1 MTVFLRRLAKCFRAA
16 EGREKM
22 LAARWFANILLV
34 LCVALFLDF
43 CSSTKVTKETA
54 TGLEDLLS
62 EDFNNGFT
70 KGAFVHNTE
79 KLVEDDGDN
88 VEDENNLAEEEEDE
102 DEIENEGQEAI
113 GDREDGEE
121 ESEDGDEDGDEDD
134 NDLYE
139 EDKTGEYE
147 DDINTEDQY
156 PGDRKD
162 GEEDS
167 ENGEGD
173 DDGDDNDLDEDE
185 NEIERNEIEGQDEYE
200 DVDDT
205 SDLTAMDDAYEAQ
218 VAVREK
224 EGKILRLK
232 EKSING

>member
-1 MTVFLRRLAKCFRAA
+1 MTVFLRRLARCFRAA
-16 EGREKM
+16 EGRENM

-34 LCVALFLDF
+34 LCAALLLDF
-43 CSSTKVTKETA
+43 CSSTKVPKKTA
-54 TGLEDLLS
+54 TDLEDLLS
-62 EDFNNGFT
+62 EDFNDGFT
-70 KGAFVHNTE
+70 KGAFVHNTK
-79 KLVEDDGDN
+79 KLVEDDGNHDD
-88 VEDENNLAEEEEDE
+88 EDENNWAEEKEDE
-102 DEIENEGQEAI
+102 DEVENDGQEAI
-113 GDREDGEE
+113 GDGEDGQE

-156 PGDRKD
+156 LGDRKD

-167 ENGEGD
+167 ENG
-173 DDGDDNDLDEDE
+173 DGDDNEDDNDLAEDE
-185 NEIERNEIEGQDEYE
+185 NEIERNEIEGQDEDE

-205 SDLTAMDDAYEAQ
+205 SDVTAMDDAYEAQ

-224 EGKILRLK
+224 AGKVL
-232 EKSING
+232 

>member
-1 MTVFLRRLAKCFRAA
+1 
-16 EGREKM
+16 M

-34 LCVALFLDF
+34 LSVALLLDF
-43 CSSTKVTKETA
+43 CSSTKVRKETE
-54 TGLEDLLS
+54 TDLEDLLS
-62 EDFNNGFT
+62 EDFNDGFT

-79 KLVEDDGDN
+79 KLVVGDGDN
-88 VEDENNLAEEEEDE
+88 DEGENNRAEEEE
-102 DEIENEGQEAI
+102 GQDAI
-113 GDREDGEE
+113 GDGEDGQE

-139 EDKTGEYE
+139 EDKIGEYE

-156 PGDRKD
+156 LGDRKD

-167 ENGEGD
+167 ENGDGD
-173 DDGDDNDLDEDE
+173 DDEDDNDLAEDE
-185 NEIERNEIEGQDEYE
+185 NEIERNEIEGQDEDE

-218 VAVREK
+218 AAVRGE
-224 EGKILRLK
+224 EGKVL
-232 EKSING
+232 

>member
-1 MTVFLRRLAKCFRAA
+1 MTVFLRGLARCFRAA
-16 EGREKM
+16 EGREEM

-34 LCVALFLDF
+34 LYVALLLDF
-43 CSSTKVTKETA
+43 CSSTKVRKETE
-54 TGLEDLLS
+54 TDLEDLLS
-62 EDFNNGFT
+62 EDFNDGFT
-70 KGAFVHNTE
+70 KGAFVHNTK

-88 VEDENNLAEEEEDE
+88 DEDENNWAEEK
-102 DEIENEGQEAI
+102 EGQEAI

-121 ESEDGDEDGDEDD
+121 QSEDGDEDGDEDD

-139 EDKTGEYE
+139 EDKIGEYE

-162 GEEDS
+162 GEEES
-167 ENGEGD
+167 ENGDGD
-173 DDGDDNDLDEDE
+173 DDEDDSDLAEDE
-185 NEIERNEIEGQDEYE
+185 NEIERNEIEGQDEDE

-218 VAVREK
+218 AAVREE
-224 EGKILRLK
+224 EGKVL
-232 EKSING
+232 

>member
-1 MTVFLRRLAKCFRAA
+1 MTVFLRRLARCFRAA
-16 EGREKM
+16 EGRENM

-34 LCVALFLDF
+34 LCAALLLDF
-43 CSSTKVTKETA
+43 CSSTKVPKKTA
-54 TGLEDLLS
+54 TDLEDLLS
-62 EDFNNGFT
+62 EDFNDGFT
-70 KGAFVHNTE
+70 KGAFVHNTK
-79 KLVEDDGDN
+79 KLVEDDGNHDD
-88 VEDENNLAEEEEDE
+88 EDENNWAEEKEDE
-102 DEIENEGQEAI
+102 DEVENDGQEAI
-113 GDREDGEE
+113 GDGEDGQE

-156 PGDRKD
+156 LGDRKD

-167 ENGEGD
+167 ENG
-173 DDGDDNDLDEDE
+173 DGDDNEDDNNLAEDE
-185 NEIERNEIEGQDEYE
+185 NEIERNEIEGQDEDE

-224 EGKILRLK
+224 EGKVL
-232 EKSING
+232 

>member
-1 MTVFLRRLAKCFRAA
+1 MTVFLRRLARCFRAA
-16 EGREKM
+16 EGRENM

-34 LCVALFLDF
+34 LCAALLLDF
-43 CSSTKVTKETA
+43 CSCTKVRKETA
-54 TGLEDLLS
+54 TELEDLLS
-62 EDFNNGFT
+62 EDFNDGFT

-79 KLVEDDGDN
+79 KLVVGDGDN
-88 VEDENNLAEEEEDE
+88 DEDENNWAEEE
-102 DEIENEGQEAI
+102 EGQEAI
-113 GDREDGEE
+113 GDGEDGQE
-121 ESEDGDEDGDEDD
+121 ESDDGDEDGDEDD

-162 GEEDS
+162 GEENN
-167 ENGEGD
+167 ENGDGD
-173 DDGDDNDLDEDE
+173 DDEDDNDLAEDE
-185 NEIERNEIEGQDEYE
+185 NEIERNEIEGQDEDE

-218 VAVREK
+218 AAVREE
-224 EGKILRLK
+224 EGKVL
-232 EKSING
+232 

>member
-1 MTVFLRRLAKCFRAA
+1 MTVFLRGLARCFRAA
-16 EGREKM
+16 EGREEM

-34 LCVALFLDF
+34 LSVALLLDF
-43 CSSTKVTKETA
+43 CSSTKVRKETE
-54 TGLEDLLS
+54 TDLEDLLS
-62 EDFNNGFT
+62 EDFNDGFT

-79 KLVEDDGDN
+79 KLVVGDGDN
-88 VEDENNLAEEEEDE
+88 DEGENNWAEEE
-102 DEIENEGQEAI
+102 EGQEAI
-113 GDREDGEE
+113 GDGEDGQE

-139 EDKTGEYE
+139 EDKIGEYE

-156 PGDRKD
+156 LGDRKD

-167 ENGEGD
+167 ENGDGD
-173 DDGDDNDLDEDE
+173 DDEDDNDLAEDE
-185 NEIERNEIEGQDEYE
+185 NEIERNEIEGQDEDE

-218 VAVREK
+218 AAVRGE
-224 EGKILRLK
+224 EGKVLWRK
-232 EKSING
+232 EKSVSG

>member
-1 MTVFLRRLAKCFRAA
+1 MTVFLRGLARCFRAA
-16 EGREKM
+16 EGREEM

-34 LCVALFLDF
+34 LSVALLLDF
-43 CSSTKVTKETA
+43 CRSTKVRKETE
-54 TGLEDLLS
+54 TDLEDLLS
-62 EDFNNGFT
+62 EDFKDGFT

-79 KLVEDDGDN
+79 KLVVGDGDN
-88 VEDENNLAEEEEDE
+88 DEDENNWAEEE
-102 DEIENEGQEAI
+102 EGQEAI

-121 ESEDGDEDGDEDD
+121 QSEDGDEDGDEDD

-139 EDKTGEYE
+139 EDKIGEYE

-156 PGDRKD
+156 LGDRKD

-167 ENGEGD
+167 ENGDGD
-173 DDGDDNDLDEDE
+173 DDEDDNDLAEDE
-185 NEIERNEIEGQDEYE
+185 NEIERNEIEGQDEDE

-218 VAVREK
+218 AAVRGE
-224 EGKILRLK
+224 EGKVL
-232 EKSING
+232 

>member
-1 MTVFLRRLAKCFRAA
+1 MTVFLRGLARCFRAA
-16 EGREKM
+16 EGREEM

-34 LCVALFLDF
+34 LSVALLLDF
-43 CSSTKVTKETA
+43 CSSTKVRKETE
-54 TGLEDLLS
+54 TDLEDLLS
-62 EDFNNGFT
+62 EDFNDGFT
-70 KGAFVHNTE
+70 KGAFVHNTK

-88 VEDENNLAEEEEDE
+88 DEDENNWAEEK
-102 DEIENEGQEAI
+102 EGQEAI

-121 ESEDGDEDGDEDD
+121 QSEDGDEDGDEDD

-139 EDKTGEYE
+139 EDKTGQYE

-162 GEEDS
+162 GEEES
-167 ENGEGD
+167 ENGDGD
-173 DDGDDNDLDEDE
+173 DDEDDSDLAEDE
-185 NEIERNEIEGQDEYE
+185 NEIERNEIEGQDEDE

-218 VAVREK
+218 AAVREE
-224 EGKILRLK
+224 EGKVL
-232 EKSING
+232 

>member
-1 MTVFLRRLAKCFRAA
+1 MTVFLRGLARCFRAA
-16 EGREKM
+16 EGREEM

-34 LCVALFLDF
+34 LSVALLLDF
-43 CSSTKVTKETA
+43 CSSTKVRKETE
-54 TGLEDLLS
+54 TDLEDLLS
-62 EDFNNGFT
+62 EDFNDGFT
-70 KGAFVHNTE
+70 KGAFVHNTK

-88 VEDENNLAEEEEDE
+88 DEDENNWAEEK
-102 DEIENEGQEAI
+102 EGQEAI

-121 ESEDGDEDGDEDD
+121 QSEDGDEDGDEDD

-139 EDKTGEYE
+139 EDKIGEYE

-162 GEEDS
+162 GEEES
-167 ENGEGD
+167 ENGDGD
-173 DDGDDNDLDEDE
+173 DDEDDSDLAEDE
-185 NEIERNEIEGQDEYE
+185 NEIERNEIEGQDEDE

-218 VAVREK
+218 AAVREE
-224 EGKILRLK
+224 EGKVL
-232 EKSING
+232 

>member
-1 MTVFLRRLAKCFRAA
+1 MTVFLRGLARCFRAA
-16 EGREKM
+16 EGREEM

-34 LCVALFLDF
+34 LSVALLLDF
-43 CSSTKVTKETA
+43 CSSTKVRKETE
-54 TGLEDLLS
+54 TDLEDLLS
-62 EDFNNGFT
+62 EDFNDGFT
-70 KGAFVHNTE
+70 KGAFVHNTK

-88 VEDENNLAEEEEDE
+88 DEDENNWAEEK
-102 DEIENEGQEAI
+102 EGQEAI

-121 ESEDGDEDGDEDD
+121 QSEDGDEDGDEDD

-139 EDKTGEYE
+139 EDKIGEYE

-162 GEEDS
+162 GEEES
-167 ENGEGD
+167 ENGDGD
-173 DDGDDNDLDEDE
+173 DDEDDNDLAEDE
-185 NEIERNEIEGQDEYE
+185 NEIERNEIEGQDEDE

-218 VAVREK
+218 AAVREE
-224 EGKILRLK
+224 EGKVL
-232 EKSING
+232 

>member
-1 MTVFLRRLAKCFRAA
+1 MTVFLRGLARCFRAA
-16 EGREKM
+16 EGREEM

-34 LCVALFLDF
+34 LSVALLLDF
-43 CSSTKVTKETA
+43 CSSTKVRKETE
-54 TGLEDLLS
+54 TDLEDLLS
-62 EDFNNGFT
+62 EDFNDGFT
-70 KGAFVHNTE
+70 KGAFVHNTK

-88 VEDENNLAEEEEDE
+88 DEDENNWAEEK
-102 DEIENEGQEAI
+102 EGQEAI

-121 ESEDGDEDGDEDD
+121 QSEDGDEDGDEDD

-162 GEEDS
+162 GEEES
-167 ENGEGD
+167 ENGDGD
-173 DDGDDNDLDEDE
+173 DDEDDSDLAEDE
-185 NEIERNEIEGQDEYE
+185 NEIERNEIEGQDEDE

-218 VAVREK
+218 AAVREE
-224 EGKILRLK
+224 EGKVL
-232 EKSING
+232 